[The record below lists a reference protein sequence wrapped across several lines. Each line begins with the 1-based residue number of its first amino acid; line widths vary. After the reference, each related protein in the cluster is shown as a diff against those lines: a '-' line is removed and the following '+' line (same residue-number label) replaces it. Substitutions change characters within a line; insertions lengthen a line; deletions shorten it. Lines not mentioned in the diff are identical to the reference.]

1 MYLSSVVK
9 RGKILEQPDLNPVLA
24 RYQFLARRI
33 AARLSNLCWLGEKN
47 RRYSGYF
54 LRYMVHSSS
63 VRLAEKLSHTLSSP
77 AITTAMKFAL
87 LSQITDY
94 HQRSGNECKQEW
106 LAAVMPIFRFY
117 QSLLH
122 HKFPR
127 NGSSD
132 SYAQY
137 DVMMSYLSRYR
148 RESQESFKQTKL
160 GVLLQSTAEHTN
172 QQAALLNMLSYYLAC
187 SSRCWPRIIEHFFRQ
202 DYTDFPCGMAA
213 ILGCVIMR
221 CYLPTSIS
229 IERVTA
235 ASTTIPG
242 GGHEFVVINRE
253 GNNKLS
259 DFRLWNDD
267 AIFFDLY
274 TRISKPACGYIGEIK
289 TDAQSHI
296 LCVTSDSTD
305 MVFKP
310 SAFDYFSVLSLI
322 STLPNLWLSHF
333 SAKEREYVQRIT
345 SRDDFVTARIAKAV
359 KAVESSLCL

>member
-1 MYLSSVVK
+1 MYLGSVVK
-9 RGKILEQPDLNPVLA
+9 RGKILEQPVLNPVLA

-33 AARLSNLCWLGEKN
+33 AARLTSLSWLSEKN

-54 LRYMVHSSS
+54 LRFMIESSS

-77 AITTAMKFAL
+77 VIATAMKFAL
-87 LSQITDY
+87 LNQITRY
-94 HQRSGNECKQEW
+94 HKRVGNVRKAQW
-106 LAAVMPIFRFY
+106 LAAVKPIFLFF
-117 QSLLH
+117 QDLLH
-122 HKFPR
+122 RKFSCDRP
-127 NGSSD
+127 SD
-132 SYAQY
+132 ADAQY
-137 DVMMSYLSRYR
+137 VVMMSYLRKYR

-160 GVLLQSTAEHTN
+160 GVLLQPTAEHTN
-172 QQAALLNMLSYYLAC
+172 QQITVLKRLSHDLSR
-187 SSRCWPRIIEHFFRQ
+187 SSSCWPKIIEHFFLQ
-202 DYTDFPCGMAA
+202 GYTAFPCGMAA

-221 CYLPTSIS
+221 CYLPTSIN

-235 ASTTIPG
+235 ASTNIPG

-253 GNNKLS
+253 GNNKLC
-259 DFRLWNDD
+259 DFRLWNND

-274 TRISKPACGYIGEIK
+274 TRISKPPCGYISEIK

-305 MVFKP
+305 MIFEP
-310 SAFDYFSVLSLI
+310 SAFDYFSVLSLM

-333 SAKEREYVQRIT
+333 SDKEREYVQRIT
-345 SRDDFVTARIAKAV
+345 SRDDSVTARIAKAV